1 MFLCV
6 MAIPPVYR
14 QARDIPCS
22 LPVTSCSIQGGK
34 GAPLT
39 LQPPCISYAFTLK
52 EEITERLK
60 TGKKALSVAYIYNC
74 SVLQVIT

>member
-1 MFLCV
+1 
-6 MAIPPVYR
+6 
-14 QARDIPCS
+14 
-22 LPVTSCSIQGGK
+22 
-34 GAPLT
+34 
-39 LQPPCISYAFTLK
+39 LK